1 MASSP
6 IPARGEGGTSLGAK
20 HAAICMRQ
28 VFTGL
33 WGGEGREGR
42 DPPGAESWTGRALTW
57 SPGPPGPVP
66 IEPQICQATCAVM
79 KLSFDEEY
87 RRAMNELGE
96 CPLALPTCLP
106 PNPVAQGSGPHS
118 ALGRPQKTGGWLGSQ
133 GQRGEVR
140 RSTQN
145 PSFRNLPKL

>member
-1 MASSP
+1 MPSMQRFACD
-6 IPARGEGGTSLGAK
+6 G
-20 HAAICMRQ
+20 